1 MSRVLRD
8 GLTQVVLGLIA
19 VYRLVFSPLFGGSC
33 RFVPSCS
40 AYAREAVEKHGPL
53 AGGWLTLKRLARC
66 HPLCSGGLDNVP

>member
-1 MSRVLRD
+1 MPRVLRD

-19 VYRLVFSPLFGGSC
+19 VYRLVFSPLFTGSC